1 MTEAHNDTGP
11 APDDAFVLT
20 RVFNAPARTL
30 FAAWADPVHLLRW
43 FSPGSV
49 TVVAKTVDIRAGGV
63 FHYAMQVPG
72 GQTVWGHWAFREV
85 AAPARI
91 VFLATFSDEAGGLA
105 RNPWAPAWPA
115 HVLTIVTFAEHDG
128 RTTLT
133 MHAAPIDATPAEHAV
148 FRAGHAGMHQGWSGT
163 LDQLAHHLAAA

>member
-1 MTEAHNDTGP
+1 MTEAPSGTGP
-11 APDDAFVLT
+11 AADDAFVLT
-20 RVFNAPARTL
+20 RIFNAPARTL
-30 FAAWADPVHLLRW
+30 FAAWADPTHFLRW

-85 AAPARI
+85 AAPARL

-105 RNPWAPAWPA
+105 RNPWAPAWPEQ
-115 HVLTIVTFAEHDG
+115 VITTVTFAEHDG

-133 MHAAPIDATPAEHAV
+133 IHAAPVDATSAEHAV
-148 FRAGHAGMHQGWSGT
+148 FRAGHGAMHQGWTGT
-163 LDQLAHHLAAA
+163 LDKLASHLAHA